1 MAIGQSRD
9 EEERLFKDVTVYNHF
24 ACCRSTPVFA
34 LNVLAEYGATIGN
47 FSNSNGANV
56 MHFLFCPFSECTDFE
71 NIFKTM
77 EYLQDKGIDINQAA
91 HDGTTAKD
99 YAEKKFGKK
108 NSMLWKLSATM
119 KNENAISEIKIRAR
133 TRRSSAGSAQSAR
146 VAARASQLPRR
157 RSIADLTSAL
167 NEYRV

>member
-1 MAIGQSRD
+1 
-9 EEERLFKDVTVYNHF
+9 LNTLLPKKDKFDIINHF
-24 ACCRSTPVFA
+24 ACCRQRPVFA
-34 LNVLAEYGATIGN
+34 LQVLEEYGAIMGN
-47 FSNSNGANV
+47 YSNANGANV
-56 MHFLFCPFSECTDFE
+56 MHFLFCPFSECMDFE

-77 EYLQDKGIDINQAA
+77 EYLQEKGIDMNQAA

-99 YAEKKFGKK
+99 YADKKFGKL

-133 TRRSSAGSAQSAR
+133 TRRLSAGSQKAAK
-146 VAARASQLPRR
+146 VAARARR
-157 RSIADLTSAL
+157 RSMADLSSAL